1 MTDAAQKPAPSRR
14 RRTAKKTDRMPRG
27 VVTSGSHEA
36 LGGED
41 EAQFLASTFEGQGYQ
56 THVIPPDLCGR
67 DERELWD
74 RMCTRVLL
82 GLPPANPVD
91 ALLRAVMEALPT
103 IKGGQSVS
111 PDVVITAVRLAI
123 AEAHG
128 VRIRTQA
135 RDIARH
141 HEVKYKTLL
150 DIRKLARRQML
161 AHAVQLD
168 LPEWLRMEFVR

>member
-1 MTDAAQKPAPSRR
+1 MTGPQKAAKPSKTLRSGSRPR
-14 RRTAKKTDRMPRG
+14 LTARTAVPADTPEDPE
-27 VVTSGSHEA
+27 EA
-36 LGGED
+36 
-41 EAQFLASTFEGQGYQ
+41 AYLADTFAGQSYQ

-74 RMCTRVLL
+74 RMCGRVLL

-103 IKGGQSVS
+103 IKGGKSVS

-141 HEVKYKTLL
+141 HGVKYKTLL
-150 DIRKLARRQML
+150 DIRKLARRQL
-161 AHAVQLD
+161 ATIGLRLD
-168 LPEWLRMEFVR
+168 LPEWLRLDFGR

>member
-1 MTDAAQKPAPSRR
+1 MTKPAPSATKSATRR
-14 RRTAKKTDRMPRG
+14 SRKAITRLPRG
-27 VVTSGSHEA
+27 VIPANAFHETPSVN
-36 LGGED
+36 E
-41 EAQFLASTFEGQGYQ
+41 EAAYLADAFAGQSYH

-74 RMCTRVLL
+74 RMCGRVLL

-91 ALLRAVMEALPT
+91 ALLRAVMEELST
-103 IKGGQSVS
+103 IRGGDSVS

-123 AEAHG
+123 AQSHG

-141 HEVKYKTLL
+141 HGVKYKTLL
-150 DIRKLARRQML
+150 DLRKLARRQL
-161 AHAVQLD
+161 AALGVRLD
-168 LPEWLRMEFVR
+168 LPAWLRLDYG

>member
-1 MTDAAQKPAPSRR
+1 MTNRAQKPAKAAPRLP
-14 RRTAKKTDRMPRG
+14 RTSPARLPRG
-27 VVTSGSHEA
+27 VVPASAAQAEP
-36 LGGED
+36 D
-41 EAQFLASTFEGQGYQ
+41 EMEQAFLADTFAGQSYH
-56 THVIPPDLCGR
+56 THVIPQDLCGR

-74 RMCTRVLL
+74 RMCGRVLL

-103 IKGGQSVS
+103 VKGGASVS

-123 AEAHG
+123 AESHG

-141 HEVKYKTLL
+141 HGVKYKTLL
-150 DIRKLARRQML
+150 DLRKLARRQL
-161 AHAVQLD
+161 ATIGVHLD
-168 LPEWLRMEFVR
+168 LPEWLRLEFGA